1 MLVLK
6 VSVVKKN
13 FSVVLNRLLL
23 TTTGIS
29 RTCVVVSSSLQ
40 RRFKGLKCSEI
51 TYTTLKHIKLAESA
65 ITEDASDIYHHEVK
79 TIIFVRV

>member
-29 RTCVVVSSSLQ
+29 RPCVVVSSSLQ

-51 TYTTLKHIKLAESA
+51 THTTLKHIQLAESA